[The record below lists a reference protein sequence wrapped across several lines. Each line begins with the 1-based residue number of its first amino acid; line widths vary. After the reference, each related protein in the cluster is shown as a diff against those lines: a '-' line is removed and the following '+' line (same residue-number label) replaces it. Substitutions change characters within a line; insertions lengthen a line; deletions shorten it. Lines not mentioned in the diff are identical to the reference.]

1 MPLIHERIF
10 LSDRANVSNEKGK
23 KMSAKIEAPKGK
35 AVSSL
40 VKSYASLVASGD
52 QGVRAWYRSA
62 VKVSVRDF
70 EATIEE
76 AKKVGEVR
84 GITKNS
90 AKFVPVIV
98 RAFDIEGADK
108 VSVVEIC
115 KGAELAQR
123 ALKSDGALAL
133 AGMVKSWDEF
143 VQKAEEARDAKPKRN
158 APAGRKSGEVTELL
172 NADGVILKALE
183 ALQELDDLTITNF
196 DAVDS
201 LVKLLNTSAGN
212 SRKLLAQSVERHPAK
227 GEKVA

>member
-1 MPLIHERIF
+1 MAP
-10 LSDRANVSNEKGK
+10 K
-23 KMSAKIEAPKGK
+23 KEATKGK
-35 AVSSL
+35 AIASL
-40 VKSYASLVASGD
+40 VKSYASLVATGD

-76 AKKVGEVR
+76 AKKAGEVR

-98 RAFDIEGADK
+98 RAFDIAGADK

-143 VQKAEEARDAKPKRN
+143 IKKAEDARDAKPKRN
-158 APAGRKSGEVTELL
+158 APASRKSGKVEVSL
-172 NADGVILKALE
+172 NADGVISQALE

-196 DAVDS
+196 DAVDA
-201 LVKLLNTSAGN
+201 LVKLVNASVAN